1 MTQPYFFG
9 YGSLVNRKTHTY
21 GDVQTARLL
30 GWRRIWRQT
39 TYAPRPILTVE
50 PCADVVIDGLI
61 AHVPD
66 GDWQALDAR
75 EHAYDRVAV
84 NENIAHGHDAAL
96 DVAAYTVPHGKFPT
110 CQPPRPIYLSYLD
123 VVVQGYL
130 AEFGE
135 AGVRQFINTTV
146 GWEAP
151 IKDDRSDPV
160 YPRSQILSRAQTR
173 LVDAELA
180 RVRQGQNV

>member
-1 MTQPYFFG
+1 MTHPCFFG

-21 GDVQTARLL
+21 SEVRRARLH

-39 TYAPRPILTVE
+39 TFAPRPILTVE
-50 PCADVVIDGLI
+50 PCADTSIDGLI

-75 EHAYDRVAV
+75 EHAYDRVLV
-84 NENIAHGHDAAL
+84 NDNITHDDTRPL
-96 DVAAYTVPHGKFPT
+96 NVATYTVPLGKYP
-110 CQPPRPIYLSYLD
+110 PSEAPRPIHLSYLD

-135 AGVRQFINTTV
+135 GGVRQFFETTH

-151 IKDDRSDPV
+151 IKDDRAEPV
-160 YPRSQILSRAQTR
+160 YPRSQRLSIKETR
-173 LVDAELA
+173 LVDAELLRIRQA
-180 RVRQGQNV
+180 RVS